1 MGLESLQPNY
11 CCDLN
16 VAFQQEILNDIPSF
30 QSYTT
35 KLPAVH
41 LSTAGKGMR
50 NLSKQGSNF
59 PFK

>member
-1 MGLESLQPNY
+1 MRLESFQPDY

-16 VAFQQEILNDIPSF
+16 VAFQQEILNDIPS
-30 QSYTT
+30 

-50 NLSKQGSNF
+50 NLSKQWSEF